1 MFKEV
6 FEEAITTIQQTPHKN
21 QYMPNIGYTVNPS
34 ISIKGIEEDQKD
46 FNLNDAVAF
55 RSTLSNET
63 LSPSITY
70 AITDFFV
77 KDFKKLSKS
86 NEHNY
91 QERYA
96 KLILELLNLTSIIS
110 QSILY
115 SSISNGKMLLQN
127 EIATLWAIEDIKKT
141 LSCIDFLV
149 KQRKDEEL
157 FCIKLPSVVI
167 MLFAI
172 SIQYANLN
180 ERLNIRGKLIN
191 SLPELKPYF
200 KEF

>member
-6 FEEAITTIQQTPHKN
+6 LEEAKTTIQQTPYKN
-21 QYMPNIGYTVNPS
+21 PYMPNTGYSVHSTLTT
-34 ISIKGIEEDQKD
+34 KKIEKDQKN

-63 LSPSITY
+63 LSPSITH

-77 KDFKKLSKS
+77 KDFKTLSKS

-91 QERYA
+91 QERYT

-110 QSILY
+110 QSLLY
-115 SSISNGKMLLQN
+115 SSISSGKMLLQN

-157 FCIKLPSVVI
+157 FCIKLPSFVI

-172 SIQYANLN
+172 SIQYSNLN

-191 SLPELKPYF
+191 CLPELKPYF
-200 KEF
+200 KGF